1 MGLNNKNMI
10 YLLIFV
16 VVFFL
21 LIDIIALM
29 TRSPNFD
36 VVFYDSDIYS
46 DYSDTAT
53 ITTVSGLK
61 FKSDKKKNEYIKTYQ
76 ETSKQTFEKYFSE
89 ISKEIGKS
97 ISVIDVKFNWKE
109 REGILEITEQV
120 TLKGLVS
127 QKEDLY
133 TIDMGKIKMNA
144 VNNSN
149 VKVHI
154 PSDAILEHVEPTPT
168 TQRENLIVWAD
179 KDIVYFPKIIYKRRE

>member
-1 MGLNNKNMI
+1 LNNKTMI

-21 LIDIIALM
+21 LIDIITLM
-29 TRSPNFD
+29 TRGPNFD

-61 FKSDKKKNEYIKTYQ
+61 FKNDKKKNEYIKTYQ
-76 ETSKQTFEKYFSE
+76 QTSKQTFEKYFSE

-97 ISVIDVKFNWKE
+97 ISVVDVKFDWKE

-120 TLKGLVS
+120 TLKGLVEE
-127 QKEDLY
+127 KENSY
-133 TIDMGKIKMNA
+133 TIDMGKIKMNS
-144 VNNSN
+144 VSNSN

-154 PSDAILEHVEPTPT
+154 PLDAVLEHVEPTPT
-168 TQRENLIVWAD
+168 TQKENLIVWTD
-179 KDIVYFPKIIYKRRE
+179 KDILYFPKIIYKRGE

>member
-1 MGLNNKNMI
+1 MNNKTMI

-16 VVFFL
+16 VIFFL
-21 LIDIIALM
+21 LIDIITLM
-29 TRSPNFD
+29 TRGPNFD

-53 ITTVSGLK
+53 ITTVSGLR
-61 FKSDKKKNEYIKTYQ
+61 FKTDKKKNEYIKTYQ

-97 ISVIDVKFNWKE
+97 ISVVDVKFDWKE

-120 TLKGLVS
+120 TLKGLVEE
-127 QKEDLY
+127 KENSY
-133 TIDMGKIKMNA
+133 TIDMGKIKMNS

-154 PSDAILEHVEPTPT
+154 PLDAVLEHVEPTPT
-168 TQRENLIVWAD
+168 TQKENLIVWTD
-179 KDIVYFPKIIYKRRE
+179 KDILYFPKIIYKRGE

>member
-1 MGLNNKNMI
+1 MI

-16 VVFFL
+16 VIFFL
-21 LIDIIALM
+21 LIDIITLM
-29 TRSPNFD
+29 TRGPNFD

-53 ITTVSGLK
+53 ITTVSGLR
-61 FKSDKKKNEYIKTYQ
+61 FKTDKKKNEYIKTYQ

-97 ISVIDVKFNWKE
+97 ISVVDVKFDWKE

-120 TLKGLVS
+120 TLKGLVEE
-127 QKEDLY
+127 KENSY
-133 TIDMGKIKMNA
+133 TIDMGKIKMNS

-154 PSDAILEHVEPTPT
+154 PLDAVLEHVEPTPT
-168 TQRENLIVWAD
+168 TQKENLIVWTD
-179 KDIVYFPKIIYKRRE
+179 KDILYFPKIIYKRGE